1 MLLRSSRNQRNDLL
15 KMMEDSAKVG
25 LLLLRQS
32 VRWGF
37 GSWDRD
43 SRSKSEDSIVI
54 FPSMLLL
61 SDGGGRSLQSPKI
74 VMKTKIKVFRGKASQ
89 TGSRHGSMKA
99 RSRTS
104 TGSRGVQTG

>member
-1 MLLRSSRNQRNDLL
+1 MPRSSRNQRNDLL

-32 VRWGF
+32 VKWDF

-43 SRSKSEDSIVI
+43 SRSKCEDSMVV

-61 SDGGGRSLQSPKI
+61 SDGDGRSLQSPKI
-74 VMKTKIKVFRGKASQ
+74 VMKAEIEVFRGKAGQ
-89 TGSRHGSMKA
+89 TGLRHGSMKA
-99 RSRTS
+99 RSKTS
-104 TGSRGVQTG
+104 TGSKGVRTG